1 MSERTII
8 ALSGGVDSAVAAWRL
23 REAGHALEA
32 LHMTNWEDDGDGYCT
47 AADDWQAA
55 RAVADHLQIPLHR
68 VSFAAE
74 YREQV
79 FADFLREHA
88 AGRTPNPDVLCNRE
102 VKFGVCLAY
111 AARLGGTRLATG
123 HYARIV
129 ETDEGPRLARAHDR
143 NKDQSYFLQ
152 QMPYDALHRA
162 LFPLGDLTKAEVR
175 RLAQAAGL
183 PVHDRPDSTGICFIG
198 ERPFREFLGRYVPP
212 TPGPIETPDGERLGT
227 HQGLAFHTI
236 GQRQGL
242 GIGGQRGRDDAPWYV
257 AGKDPTRN
265 ALIVVQG
272 DQHPLLYAEILHTEP
287 IRWLG
292 PPPPTTFE
300 GGLQVRHRQTAVPAT
315 VEWTDAGARIVP
327 RTPLRAVA
335 PGQYA
340 ALYRDDLCLGGGV
353 IQRADAAPQRYNLAV
368 HREAP

>member
-23 REAGHALEA
+23 SEAGHVLEA
-32 LHMTNWEDDGDGYCT
+32 LHMTNWEDEGDGYCT

-55 RAVADHLQIPLHR
+55 RAVADHLRIPLHR

-74 YREQV
+74 YRAQV
-79 FADFLREHA
+79 FADFLKEHA

-129 ETDEGPRLARAHDR
+129 EADDGLRLARARDA

-152 QMPYDALHRA
+152 QMPYSALSKT
-162 LFPLGDLTKAEVR
+162 LFPLGDLTKTQVR
-175 RLAQAAGL
+175 DLARTAAL

-198 ERPFREFLGRYVPP
+198 ERPFREFLARYLPP
-212 TPGPIETPDGERLGT
+212 TPGPIETPDGEQLGT

-242 GIGGQRGRDDAPWYV
+242 GIGGRRGRDEAPWYV
-257 AGKDPTRN
+257 AAKDPARN
-265 ALIVVQG
+265 TLVVVQG
-272 DQHPLLYAEILHTEP
+272 DQHPLLYAEVLHTEP
-287 IRWLG
+287 MRWLG
-292 PPPPTTFE
+292 PAPPARFE
-300 GGLQVRHRQTAVPAT
+300 GWLQVRHRQAPVPAAI
-315 VEWTDAGARIVP
+315 EWTDSGARIVP
-327 RTPLRAVA
+327 KAPLRGVA

-353 IQRADAAPQRYNLAV
+353 IHRADAAAQRYNRAV
-368 HREAP
+368 QREAP